1 LLGNDAKVGG
11 VQAVARALEVAR
23 ALKAHIVEYVKG
35 ISPELE
41 TLMFRPRKGEIFE

>member
-11 VQAVARALEVAR
+11 VQAVARALEIAR
-23 ALKAHIVEYVKG
+23 ALKAHIIEYIKG

-41 TLMFRPRKGEIFE
+41 MLMLRSWQGEIFE